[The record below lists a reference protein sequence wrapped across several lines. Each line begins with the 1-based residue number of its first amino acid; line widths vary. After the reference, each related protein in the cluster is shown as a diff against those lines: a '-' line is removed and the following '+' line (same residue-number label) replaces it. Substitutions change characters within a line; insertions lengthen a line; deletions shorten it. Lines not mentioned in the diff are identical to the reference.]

1 MPDRTDA
8 LVLGGGVAG
17 LAAALRLAEVGR
29 SVRLLEA
36 SNHLGGVVRTLRHA
50 GFTADVGPDVFLAR
64 KPAAVALA
72 ARLGVETAP
81 ARGGA
86 LVQRGGRLHA
96 LPAGLSGLVPG
107 EAGPLLRT
115 PALGL
120 RARLRAAA
128 EPLIRARRGD
138 GDESLEAFAVRRFGR
153 GAWEGLVEPLLGGLY
168 GSDAGPISLRATLP
182 HLHAR
187 ERAGGLLAWKRSAAA
202 AGSPFERPVG
212 GMDRL
217 VDALAAELARVGVA
231 VETGVAVVAVE
242 TSGGGYR
249 VTLADGSAREARAL
263 LVTLPA
269 PAAARVLDPL
279 DPALAAPLA
288 AVPMGSAAVAVVGF
302 PTPESLPRR
311 SGVPDVSGWLV
322 PRGEGGPVQAVTLLS
337 RKHAGTAPDGHDL
350 ARVFLRPEAAGGS
363 DDALIAA
370 AVAHLTVHVGAV
382 EPVYA
387 VVQRWRGAS
396 PRYTLGHPERLAA
409 LDAAVA
415 GHVGLAVAGA
425 ALRGVGLP
433 DVIAGAQ
440 AAADS
445 LLDFLSP

>member
-1 MPDRTDA
+1 MTDRTDV

-17 LAAALRLAEVGR
+17 LSAALRLAEAGR
-29 SVRLLEA
+29 SVRLLE
-36 SNHLGGVVRTLRHA
+36 SSDRLGGVVLTLRQD

-72 ARLGVETAP
+72 ARLGVATAP

-86 LVQRGGRLHA
+86 LIQRGGRLHA

-120 RARLRAAA
+120 RSRLRAVA
-128 EPLIRARRGD
+128 EPLVRARRLD
-138 GDESLEAFAVRRFGR
+138 ADESLEAFAVRRFGR

-182 HLHAR
+182 HLHQR

-217 VDALAAELARVGVA
+217 VDALAADLARLGVG
-231 VETGVAVVAVE
+231 VETGVAARGVE
-242 TSGGGYR
+242 RAGDGYR

-269 PAAARVLDPL
+269 PVAARVLEPL
-279 DPALAAPLA
+279 DSALATPLA

-302 PTPESLPRR
+302 PSTP
-311 SGVPDVSGWLV
+311 GVPDVSGWLV

-350 ARVFLRPEAAGGS
+350 ARVFLRPEAAGSS
-363 DDALIAA
+363 DGELVAA
-370 AVAHLTVHVGAV
+370 AVGHLEWHVGAV
-382 EPVYA
+382 RPVFS

-396 PRYTLGHPERLAA
+396 PRYTLGHPERLAV

-415 GHVGLAVAGA
+415 RHARLAVAGA

-433 DVIAGAQ
+433 DVIAGAHD
-440 AAADS
+440 AADS
-445 LLDFLSP
+445 LLDSLST